1 MIDEQLRAPA
11 TEQLRGLWK
20 IWLGVVLIVAV
31 VLAAGRLGDSKLMLP
46 ADRMADQLRD
56 GTWHEVFSVDGLAT
70 SAPLPLWILALV
82 GAGLIGFPY
91 TWLVARSLPD
101 RGYAIGRVVGLLLV
115 TWVVWWLAS
124 LRVLPFT
131 RTAIWTA
138 IAIVAA
144 GAVAIAVA
152 QRHEL
157 SAWVREHW
165 RLLVVG
171 EGVFWT
177 LFALFLFIRWSNS
190 DLWHASRGGEK
201 PMDMAYLN
209 AVAKSSSFPPYDPWF
224 AGGQMNYYYY
234 GFVQVAAL
242 AKLTTIPPAVAYNL
256 AVPTLAGLLGAGSF
270 SAALGLVSTTRRR
283 AAVAIAALAAVF
295 VVLLGNLG
303 ELRVLR
309 FALEKDLPVPIEWWF
324 WNPTRVIHPGE
335 GEPGPI
341 TEMPAF
347 TFIYGDLHA
356 HAMALPLAALALALV
371 VAAVRAGRGGWSWLR
386 LVLLGLVLGALWVT
400 NTWDLPTYG
409 LVAACGLALVTLAA
423 ERSRRS
429 LFLFGAGAATLIA
442 VAYVAFLPFHL
453 HYEAVFE
460 GFQRWEGRR
469 TLFTDYLVVNG
480 FFLFAIVS
488 GLLVELA
495 FARDLGSVARA
506 CRLAVR
512 SWDRIR
518 RFREL
523 HAALVRGGLLYRI
536 GVRVVPAVG
545 ALSLGLGALG
555 HGPAALAVAIAALAA
570 LSWPV
575 ARTRGSVLQQSV
587 RRLLVVFV
595 LVGLALTIA
604 VEYFVAANVDIGR
617 VNTVFKLYLQVWLLW
632 ALAAA
637 VSVGVVFAHL
647 RRLGR
652 GVRNSWRVAFA
663 LLLVAA
669 ALYPVLGA
677 HAKIGD
683 RFDTSV
689 GRTLDGTAFMRKTI
703 FSDKDV
709 DMPLAYDLDAIRWMQ
724 EHVHGSPVVAE
735 VNTAPTLYGWQLR
748 YAMFTGNPAIVG
760 WDWHQRQQRP
770 AQAEEVMQ
778 RVADV
783 QALYGATDPAAAY
796 RILTQYGAAYAVVG
810 PLERA
815 YFPEGTA
822 KWKQGT
828 GRFWDVVY
836 SNPGVKIFRVAPSVA
851 G

>member
-1 MIDEQLRAPA
+1 
-11 TEQLRGLWK
+11 
-20 IWLGVVLIVAV
+20 
-31 VLAAGRLGDSKLMLP
+31 MLP
-46 ADRMADQLRD
+46 ADRLTAQRRD
-56 GTWHEVFSVDGLAT
+56 GTWNELFSVDGLAV
-70 SAPLPLWILALV
+70 SAPLALWILALA
-82 GAGLIGFPY
+82 GAGVIGFPY
-91 TWLVARSLPD
+91 AWLVARSLPE

-124 LRVLPFT
+124 LRVMPFT
-131 RTAIWTA
+131 RAAIWTA
-138 IAIVAA
+138 VAIVAA
-144 GAVAIAVA
+144 GAVAIALA

-171 EGVFWT
+171 EALFWA
-177 LFALFLFIRWSNS
+177 LFAVFLFIRWSNA
-190 DLWHASRGGEK
+190 DLWHPSRGGEK

-209 AVAKSSSFPPYDPWF
+209 AVAKSTSFPPYDPWF

-242 AKLTTIPPAVAYNL
+242 AKLTTISPAVAYNL
-256 AVPTLAGLLGAGSF
+256 AIPTLAGLLGAGSF
-270 SAALGLVSTTRRR
+270 SAALGLVAGARRR
-283 AAVAIAALAAVF
+283 AGIAVAGLAAVF

-309 FALEKDLPVPIEWWF
+309 SALHQDIPIDWWY

-371 VAAVRAGRGGWSWLR
+371 VAAVRAGVSGWSWLR
-386 LVLLGLVLGALWVT
+386 LVLLGIVLGALWVT

-409 LVAACGLALVTLAA
+409 FVAFCALALVTLTG
-423 ERSRRS
+423 ERSRRRP
-429 LFLFGAGAATLIA
+429 LLLVGAAATLIV

-460 GFQRWEGRR
+460 GFQRWDGRR
-469 TLFTDYLVVNG
+469 TLFSDYLVVNG

-506 CRLAVR
+506 CRLGVR
-512 SWDRIR
+512 SWDRVR

-523 HAALVRGGLLYRI
+523 HAALVHGGALYRGGLRA
-536 GVRVVPAVG
+536 VPAVG
-545 ALSLGLGALG
+545 ALSLVLAVLG
-555 HGPAALAVAIAALAA
+555 HGPAALALAITTVAALA
-570 LSWPV
+570 WP
-575 ARTRGSVLQQSV
+575 AGRRDGSVLQRSV

-595 LVGLALTIA
+595 MVGLVLTIG
-604 VEYFVAANVDIGR
+604 VEYVVAAHVDIGR

-637 VSVGVVFAHL
+637 VSVGVVYAHL
-647 RRLGR
+647 RRMRR
-652 GVRNSWRVAFA
+652 GVRESWRVAFA
-663 LLLVAA
+663 LLLVGA
-669 ALYPVLGA
+669 ALYPVLA
-677 HAKIGD
+677 ADAKIGD
-683 RFDTSV
+683 RFGTSV
-689 GRTLDGTAFMRKTI
+689 GRTLDGTAFMRKAV
-703 FSDKDV
+703 FDDKGV
-709 DMPLAYDLDAIRWMQ
+709 SMPLAYDLEAIEWMQ
-724 EHVHGSPVVAE
+724 ERIDGSPVVAE

-770 AQAEEVMQ
+770 TQTEEVWK
-778 RVADV
+778 RVAAV
-783 QALYGATDPAAAY
+783 QELYRTTDPALAH
-796 RILTQYGAAYAVVG
+796 RILTRYGALYAVVG

-815 YFPEGTA
+815 HFPAGTS
-822 KWKQGT
+822 KWEEGT
-828 GRFWDVVY
+828 GRFWELAY
-836 SNPGVKIFRVAPSVA
+836 SNPGVRIFRVAPSAA

>member
-1 MIDEQLRAPA
+1 MIDERLPAPA
-11 TEQLRGLWK
+11 SERLRGSWK
-20 IWLGVVLIVAV
+20 VWLGVVLIVAV
-31 VLAAGRLGDSKLMLP
+31 FLAAGRLGDSKLMLP
-46 ADRMADQLRD
+46 ADRLTDQLSQ
-56 GTWHEVFSVDGLAT
+56 GTWHELFSVDGLGA

-91 TWLVARSLPD
+91 AWLVARSLPD

-138 IAIVAA
+138 IAIVTA
-144 GAVAIAVA
+144 GAVAITVA

-270 SAALGLVSTTRRR
+270 SAALGLVAGVRRR

-309 FALEKDLPVPIEWWF
+309 TALNEDFPIPIEWWF

-386 LVLLGLVLGALWVT
+386 VALLGLVLGALWVT

-409 LVAACGLALVTLAA
+409 LVAVCGLALVTLAA

-469 TLFTDYLVVNG
+469 TPFSDYLVVNG

-523 HAALVRGGLLYRI
+523 HAALVRGGLLYRS

-545 ALSLGLGALG
+545 GLSLVLAAFG
-555 HGPAALAVAIAALAA
+555 HGPAALALAIAAVAA

-575 ARTRGSVLQQSV
+575 AGTGGSGLQQSV
-587 RRLLVVFV
+587 RRLLVVFT
-595 LVGLALTIA
+595 LVGLALTIG
-604 VEYFVAANVDIGR
+604 VEYFVAAHVDIGR

-647 RRLGR
+647 RRMRR
-652 GVRNSWRVAFA
+652 GVRNTWRLAFA
-663 LLLVAA
+663 LLLLAA

-677 HAKIGD
+677 RAKIGD
-683 RFDTSV
+683 RFETSV

-703 FSDKDV
+703 FNDKDV
-709 DMPLAYDLDAIRWMQ
+709 AMPLAYDLAAIRWMQ

-748 YAMFTGNPAIVG
+748 YAMFTGNPAIIG

-770 AQAEEVMQ
+770 TQAEEVVK
-778 RVADV
+778 RVTDV
-783 QALYGATDPAAAY
+783 QELYRTTDPAVAH
-796 RILTQYGAAYAVVG
+796 RILTRYGASYAVVG

-822 KWKQGT
+822 KWAQGT

-836 SNPGVKIFRVAPSVA
+836 SNPGVRIFRVAPSVA

>member
-1 MIDEQLRAPA
+1 MMDEHVPAPPTA
-11 TEQLRGLWK
+11 RSGGSWKLWV
-20 IWLGVVLIVAV
+20 GAVAV
-31 VLAAGRLGDSKLMLP
+31 VGVTLAVGRSDDSKLMLP
-46 ADRMADQLRD
+46 ADRLTGQLRD
-56 GTWHEVFSVDGLAT
+56 GTWRELFSVDGLAT

-91 TWLVARSLPD
+91 AWLVARSLPD
-101 RGYAIGRVVGLLLV
+101 RGYALGRVVGLLLV
-115 TWVVWWLAS
+115 TWVVWWLGS
-124 LRVLPFT
+124 LAVMPFT
-131 RTAIWTA
+131 RAAIWLAVAILAAGALA
-138 IAIVAA
+138 IAIV
-144 GAVAIAVA
+144 
-152 QRHEL
+152 QRGEL
-157 SAWVREHW
+157 SAWIRANW
-165 RLLVVG
+165 RLLLV
-171 EGVFWT
+171 EECVFWG
-177 LFALFLFIRWSNS
+177 LFALFLWIRWSNP
-190 DLWHASRGGEK
+190 DLWHPVRGGEK

-234 GFVQVAAL
+234 GFVQVAGL

-256 AVPTLAGLLGAGSF
+256 AIPTLAGLLGAGSF
-270 SAALGLVSTTRRR
+270 SAALGLASAARRR
-283 AAVAIAALAAVF
+283 VAVAIATLAAVF

-309 FALEKDLPVPIEWWF
+309 TALTQDFPIPIEWWF
-324 WNPTRVIHPGE
+324 WNPTRVISPGE

-371 VAAVRAGRGGWSWLR
+371 VAAVRAGRHGWSWAR
-386 LVLLGLVLGALWVT
+386 LALLGLVLGALWVT
-400 NTWDLPTYG
+400 NTWDLPTYS

-423 ERSRRS
+423 DRSRRS
-429 LFLFGAGAATLIA
+429 LFLFGAGLATLFA

-469 TLFTDYLVVNG
+469 TPFSDYLVVNG

-488 GLLVELA
+488 GLIVQLA
-495 FARDLGSVARA
+495 FAGDLGGVPRA

-523 HAALVRGGLLYRI
+523 HAALGGGGLLYRG

-545 ALSLGLGALG
+545 GLSLVLAAFG
-555 HGPAALAVAIAALAA
+555 HGPAALALAVAALAA

-575 ARTRGSVLQQSV
+575 ARTGGSVVQRSV
-587 RRLLVVFV
+587 RRLLVVFA
-595 LVGLALTIA
+595 LVGLALTIG
-604 VEYFVAANVDIGR
+604 VEYFVAARVDIGR

-637 VSVGVVFAHL
+637 VSVGVVYDHL
-647 RRLGR
+647 RKLRR
-652 GVRNSWRVAFA
+652 GVRATWLVVFA
-663 LLLVAA
+663 LLLVVA
-669 ALYPVLGA
+669 ALYPILGA
-677 HAKIGD
+677 RAKIGD
-683 RFDTSV
+683 RFETSA
-689 GRTLDGTAFMRKTI
+689 GRTLDGTAFMRSTT
-703 FSDKDV
+703 FDDRDV
-709 DMPLAYDLDAIRWMQ
+709 AMPLAYDLQAIRWMQ
-724 EHVHGSPVVAE
+724 EHVDGSPVVAE

-770 AQAEEVMQ
+770 AQAEEVMR

-783 QALYGATDPAAAY
+783 QALYGTTDPAAAH
-796 RILTQYGAAYAVVG
+796 RILTRYGAAYAVVG

-815 YFPEGTA
+815 YFPAGTA
-822 KWKQGT
+822 KWEQGN

-836 SNPGVKIFRVAPSVA
+836 SNPGVRIFRVAPSVA